1 MPPPAVPILPNSVDH
16 FDLYKR
22 LSIRH
27 KPVSATR
34 NVTVDRIHAT
44 PEVPAHAQL
53 KAVPAHFD
61 TVLVQTEEEN
71 EHTRGTYLEG
81 K

>member
-1 MPPPAVPILPNSVDH
+1 MDRFN
-16 FDLYKR
+16 LYKR
-22 LSIRH
+22 LSIRQN
-27 KPVSATR
+27 PVPATR
-34 NVTVDRIHAT
+34 NVSVDRIHAT